1 MRVVLQRVSE
11 ASVQVDGYTL
21 GSIGHGFLALV
32 GVGRPDG
39 PAQARS
45 LAVKTATLRVFE
57 DAQGK
62 SNLSLLDVEGAVL
75 VVSQFTL
82 FADCRK
88 GRRPSFTDAADPG
101 PAEALVELYR
111 AELEGMGV
119 PTATGEFGAHMRV
132 DLVNDGPFTVLLDSD
147 SLPGRGT

>member
-1 MRVVLQRVSE
+1 MRVVLQRVNE

-21 GSIGHGFLALV
+21 GSIGLGFLALV

-39 PAQARS
+39 KAQARA
-45 LAVKTATLRVFE
+45 LAAKTATLRVFE
-57 DAQGK
+57 DARGK

-101 PAEALVELYR
+101 PAEALVEVYR
-111 AELEGMGV
+111 AELESLGV

-132 DLVNDGPFTVLLDSD
+132 DLVNDGPFTILLDSD
-147 SLPGRGT
+147 SLPGCGL